1 MGTEN
6 KTTQIDTVACGLITE
21 NQTKKFPL
29 LHSCVLMEAENQT
42 NIDICICGYVYV
54 YEKKMCIE

>member
-42 NIDICICGYVYV
+42 NIDICICVYVYV
-54 YEKKMCIE
+54 YEK